1 MININK
7 KYMTTTAIGLII
19 LSSFLFFTQNVE
31 QIKHEDKKIIQ
42 EEIPEVKIETKT
54 EIKTKN
60 PIIVEKPIVKQEEIK
75 IPEKK
80 VYKPEYPDFEVF
92 EQSEAPKEGKYTNN
106 FNEFSSDFQKVKIR
120 ADGIVPIKN
129 EKFNL
134 ENPQGFD
141 SMYGYIPGVYSLDF
155 LEKDITEMKAIST
168 LESIYGIKNTYGFT
182 VIFNVSNLTQGEI
195 YELEKTIEANGY
207 IKYIEK
213 EFIIIPEYN
222 TPEYNTPENNKSR
235 NQYNSN
241 LTNY

>member
-19 LSSFLFFTQNVE
+19 ISSFLFFTQNVE

-42 EEIPEVKIETKT
+42 EEIPEAKT
-54 EIKTKN
+54 EIKIKN
-60 PIIVEKPIVKQEEIK
+60 PIIVEKTIGKQEEIK

-92 EQSEAPKEGKYTNN
+92 EQSEAPKEGWYTDN
-106 FNEFSSDFQKVKIR
+106 FNEFNQEFQTVKIR
-120 ADGIVPIKN
+120 SDGIVPLKN
-129 EKFNL
+129 EEFNL

-141 SMYGYIPGVYSLDF
+141 SMYGYIPGVFSLDF
-155 LEKDITEMKAIST
+155 LQKDIAELEVIST
-168 LESIYGIKNTYGFT
+168 LESISGVDVVKVIKGTYSYT
-182 VIFNVSNLTQGEI
+182 IIFNVSNLTQGEI
-195 YELEKTIEANGY
+195 HEIEKNIKANGY

-222 TPEYNTPENNKSR
+222 THENNKAR
-235 NQYNSN
+235 NQYNSDLKN
-241 LTNY
+241 L